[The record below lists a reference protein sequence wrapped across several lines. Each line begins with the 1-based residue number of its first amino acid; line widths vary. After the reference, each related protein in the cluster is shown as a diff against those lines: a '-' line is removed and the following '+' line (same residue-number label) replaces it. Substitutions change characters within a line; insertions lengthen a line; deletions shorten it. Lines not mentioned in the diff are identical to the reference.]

1 MNEFIENVQHFLK
14 TLALYEVNGLLA
26 IVYVM
31 WEQIA
36 ALVTAGAAVELL
48 RRAPDAQRLWILVV
62 LCFVIL
68 GAFLAPAPVP
78 ILLAGMTVAG
88 MIAVGVDR
96 FNPDMLR
103 WRAVGAL
110 GIYSLAALAYLFYGR
125 YLESVDA
132 TAWAEAIGGQQEAQ
146 NTLAQGR
153 SFLNTLATW
162 GLWLILPMGYL
173 SLLVQGI
180 LAHPPIGSRPA
191 DTITAVRTRGG

>member
-1 MNEFIENVQHFLK
+1 MNEFIQTVQQTLK
-14 TLALYEVNGLLA
+14 TLGLYEINGILLIA
-26 IVYVM
+26 YVM

-36 ALVTAGAAVELL
+36 ALVVAGAAVELV
-48 RRAPDAQRLWILVV
+48 RKAPESQRMWVLVV

-78 ILLAGMTVAG
+78 ILLAGMTIAG
-88 MIAVGVDR
+88 LIAVSIDR

-132 TAWAEAIGGQQEAQ
+132 TAWAEAIGGQEAAQ

-180 LAHPPIGSRPA
+180 LAHPPMGARPA
-191 DTITAVRTRGG
+191 DTITAVRTRSG

>member
-1 MNEFIENVQHFLK
+1 MNEFIQIVQQTLK
-14 TLALYEVNGLLA
+14 TVGLYEINGILV

-36 ALVTAGAAVELL
+36 ALVVAGAAVELV
-48 RRAPDAQRLWILVV
+48 RKAPESQRMWVLVV

-88 MIAVGVDR
+88 LIAVSIDR

-132 TAWAEAIGGQQEAQ
+132 TAWAEAIGG
-146 NTLAQGR
+146 
-153 SFLNTLATW
+153 
-162 GLWLILPMGYL
+162 
-173 SLLVQGI
+173 
-180 LAHPPIGSRPA
+180 
-191 DTITAVRTRGG
+191 